1 MNEPLGQRTGG
12 AKVVALENRSAGPGR
27 SQIAAARRR
36 LHDISRL
43 ISDGVWETD
52 VNHRLIFVSNQV
64 FDKLSL
70 RQHELMG
77 RRLSEIGSVISMRHP
92 AVNIEGRSPF
102 RDVLYEFDDRRG
114 SRRLLM
120 LNGLP
125 IYNPETGDFEGM
137 QGTARDVT
145 DRAGGEQEITTLFT
159 AVNDSILMVMIV
171 STQGEIEYVNAK
183 VMETTGYSLDE
194 LKGNTPR
201 LLVPEGVP
209 VGGFEEKWEVIE
221 AGKDWRGD
229 FHYRKKNGDTFR
241 VSETVSPIRTLGG
254 TITHYLWIAEDLN
267 AKNFFQRQSGGEIL
281 VSLQDRLKKVI
292 AVILS
297 GDYFTPSGIISRDEA
312 NTPRDVPSELPED
325 NPISQFS
332 KRQREVL
339 SLMVRGFSNKE
350 IGRELDVYDTTVK
363 THVKV
368 ICEKLGAANRT
379 QAAVLAVRLG
389 WS

>member
-1 MNEPLGQRTGG
+1 
-12 AKVVALENRSAGPGR
+12 
-27 SQIAAARRR
+27 
-36 LHDISRL
+36 
-43 ISDGVWETD
+43 
-52 VNHRLIFVSNQV
+52 
-64 FDKLSL
+64 
-70 RQHELMG
+70 
-77 RRLSEIGSVISMRHP
+77 MRHP

-102 RDVLYEFDDRRG
+102 RDVLYEFDDQRG

-183 VMETTGYSLDE
+183 VMESTGYSLDE

-267 AKNFFQRQSGGEIL
+267 AKNFFQRQSGGDIL

-297 GDYFTPSGIISRDEA
+297 GDYFTPSGIISRDDA
-312 NTPRDVPSELPED
+312 NTSRDVPSELPED